1 VQRRQFSFFR
11 FGLNLLQRLVA
22 LREQLGPQLRCV
34 LGCLLNGQ
42 PLGIHPAVACDMR
55 LVWP

>member
-1 VQRRQFSFFR
+1 
-11 FGLNLLQRLVA
+11 
-22 LREQLGPQLRCV
+22 V